1 MAITTF
7 SGPVR
12 SLGGFVQDGQNNAI
26 DATAALDGG
35 ALTLTVLP
43 VAPSA
48 PGVTPAVTSSP
59 GHSGKTL
66 IVSDATFV
74 LNLPIINATTP
85 DDPTNPDQVNNTGM
99 EFEIF
104 FNADMT
110 GGNTVTLNT
119 GQATDAFYGSAM
131 YVDDGGGAQETFP
144 AVAAT
149 TMVIDATTRA
159 GEYGS
164 LIRCKAITGAGAN
177 GVWFVEA
184 ILINPNVAAPA
195 VTPFA

>member
-1 MAITTF
+1 MAKTTF
-7 SGPVR
+7 SGPVQ
-12 SLGGFVQDGQNNAI
+12 SLGGFVGAGVNNVVTM
-26 DATAALDGG
+26 TAGTTA
-35 ALTLTVLP
+35 LTVLP

-48 PGVTPAVTSSP
+48 PGVTPANVISP
-59 GHSGKTL
+59 RHAGKTL

-74 LNLPIINATTP
+74 LNLPIINATAPTN
-85 DDPTNPDQVNNTGM
+85 DPTNPDQVNNTGM
-99 EFEIF
+99 AFEIF
-104 FNADMT
+104 FNADMS

-119 GQATDAFYGSAM
+119 GRATDAFYGSAM

-164 LIRCKAITGAGAN
+164 LIRCKAVTGAGVN
-177 GVWFVEA
+177 GVWFIEA
-184 ILINPNVAAPA
+184 ILVNPNVAAPA
-195 VTPFA
+195 ITPFA

>member
-1 MAITTF
+1 MAKTTF
-7 SGPVR
+7 SGPVK
-12 SLGGFVQDGQNNAI
+12 SLGGFVGAGSNNVVTM
-26 DATAALDGG
+26 TAGTTA
-35 ALTLTVLP
+35 LTVLP

-104 FNADMT
+104 FNADMS

-119 GQATDAFYGSAM
+119 GQATDKFYGSAM

-149 TMVIDATTRA
+149 TMVIDATTKA

-184 ILINPNVAAPA
+184 LLINPNVAAPA

>member
-1 MAITTF
+1 MAKTTF
-7 SGPVR
+7 SGPVK
-12 SLGGFVQDGQNNAI
+12 SLGGFVGAGSNNVVTM
-26 DATAALDGG
+26 TAGTTA
-35 ALTLTVLP
+35 LTVLP

-104 FNADMT
+104 FNADMS

>member
-1 MAITTF
+1 MAKTTF
-7 SGPVR
+7 SGPVK
-12 SLGGFVQDGQNNAI
+12 SLGGFVGAGSNNVVTM
-26 DATAALDGG
+26 TAGTTA
-35 ALTLTVLP
+35 LTVLP

-104 FNADMT
+104 FNADMS
-110 GGNTVTLNT
+110 GGNTVTLST
-119 GQATDAFYGSAM
+119 GQVTDKFYGSAM

-144 AVAAT
+144 AIGAT
-149 TMVIDATTRA
+149 TMVIDATTKA

>member
-1 MAITTF
+1 MAKTTF
-7 SGPVR
+7 SGPVK
-12 SLGGFVQDGQNNAI
+12 SLGGFVGAGSNNVVTM
-26 DATAALDGG
+26 TAGTTA
-35 ALTLTVLP
+35 LTVLP

-104 FNADMT
+104 FNADMS

-119 GQATDAFYGSAM
+119 GQATDKFYGSAM

-149 TMVIDATTRA
+149 TMVIDATTKA

>member
-1 MAITTF
+1 MAKTTF
-7 SGPVR
+7 SGPVK
-12 SLGGFVQDGQNNAI
+12 SLGGFVGAGSNNVVTM
-26 DATAALDGG
+26 TAGTTA
-35 ALTLTVLP
+35 LTVLP